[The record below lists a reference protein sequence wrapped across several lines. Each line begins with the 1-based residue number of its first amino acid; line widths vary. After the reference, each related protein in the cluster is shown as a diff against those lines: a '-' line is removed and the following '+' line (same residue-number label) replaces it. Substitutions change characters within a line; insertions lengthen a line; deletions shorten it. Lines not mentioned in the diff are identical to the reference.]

1 MRRAFLALALVAVAT
16 TAQAVDH
23 NGTSASFNWAAS
35 TGPVA
40 GYEVEVKRNAGAF
53 VKQADTVAPG
63 PVTVTGTAGET
74 VIVRVRAFTA
84 GKTTFSAYS
93 PESDPVTFKPVPST
107 PGKPTWLDLVI
118 AWLRSLWG
126 RFA

>member
-1 MRRAFLALALVAVAT
+1 MRRAFLALALVAAAQ
-16 TAQAVDH
+16 AQAVDH
-23 NGTSASFNWAAS
+23 NGTSASFDWTPS

-53 VKQADTVAPG
+53 VKQADMVSPG
-63 PVTVTGTAGET
+63 PVTVTGSAGET

-93 PESDPVTFKPVPST
+93 PESDRVTFKPVPST

-118 AWLRSLWG
+118 AWLRGLWE